1 MKNSLS
7 DKKVAVIGGGP
18 GGLML
23 GRLLQ
28 NSGVDVKIYERDVD
42 QYVRQQGS
50 TLDMHYRTGLKA
62 ITEAGLLGEFRK
74 KYRPG
79 ANKSVI
85 LNSNMEVLMDEHD
98 DQNKSEEDFGDENFR
113 PEIDRQ
119 DLRDMLVDSLNN
131 GNIVWNAKFSELKP
145 FGSGWEIYF
154 ENGDIAYA
162 DLVIAADG
170 ANSKIRKYITDIPPQ
185 YSGVTSIE
193 GNILN
198 ADINAPKLWQLAKG
212 GSMFALESGKT
223 IMSITRGDGTLTFL
237 TGLKVP
243 ENWLAE
249 SGINLGNKGSV
260 AEWFKK
266 EFADWNENWQELFQ
280 SDAVMMAPR
289 LWYHFP
295 ADQHWEALSNLTILG
310 DAAHRIPA
318 YAGEG
323 ANQALADALDLYEAL
338 CCRES
343 ETMQQGIASYEEKMF
358 RRSAAATIESV
369 RNTENFH
376 SENNLQ
382 HLMDLFG
389 ISISAE
395 NNDQ

>member
-1 MKNSLS
+1 MNNLLLN
-7 DKKVAVIGGGP
+7 KKVAIIGGGP

-28 NSGVDVKIYERDVD
+28 NSGVEVKIYERDFD

-50 TLDMHYRTGLKA
+50 TLDMHYHTGLKA
-62 ITEAGLLGEFRK
+62 ITEGGLLEEFKK

-85 LNSNMEVLMDEHD
+85 LNSKMEILLDEHD
-98 DQNKSEEDFGDENFR
+98 NENKSKEDFGEENFR

-119 DLRDMLVDSLNN
+119 DLRDMLVDSIKTE
-131 GNIVWNAKFSELKP
+131 NIIWNARFSELKT
-145 FGSGWEIYF
+145 FGAGWEIYF
-154 ENGDIAYA
+154 ENGDVAYA

-170 ANSKIRKYITDIPPQ
+170 ANSKLRRYITDIPPQ

-198 ADINAPKLWQLAKG
+198 ADVNAPKLWQLVKG
-212 GSMFALESGKT
+212 GSMFALEDGKT
-223 IMSITRGDGTLTFL
+223 IMFITKGNGTLTFL
-237 TGLKVP
+237 IGLKVS

-249 SGINLGNKGSV
+249 SGIDLGNKGSV
-260 AEWFKK
+260 AEWFKR
-266 EFADWNENWQELFQ
+266 EFADWSNNWQELFQ
-280 SDAVMMAPR
+280 SDAVTMAPR

-295 ADQHWEALSNLTILG
+295 ADQHWEALPNLTIIG

-323 ANQALADALDLYEAL
+323 ANQALADAFDLYKAL
-338 CCRES
+338 CCQES
-343 ETMQQGIASYEEKMF
+343 ETMQHAIASYEEKMF

-376 SENNLQ
+376 SENNLR

-389 ISISAE
+389 NSISAE
-395 NNDQ
+395 NRDQ